1 MQKTKQNVMNENEKD
16 LQRIKEL
23 RLMDDDFFSEALD
36 GKIEAVEYILNTVL
50 ERDDIKVKSTKAQ
63 VEYKSATKRSIIL
76 DIQAEDTD
84 GKLMDIEIQ
93 RSDRGTGVKRARFHS
108 SMLDTKMLKAKQKF
122 KELHDSYVI
131 FIT

>member
-36 GKIEAVEYILNTVL
+36 GKI
-50 ERDDIKVKSTKAQ
+50 
-63 VEYKSATKRSIIL
+63 
-76 DIQAEDTD
+76 
-84 GKLMDIEIQ
+84 MDIEIQ

>member
-76 DIQAEDTD
+76 DIHKRGHRWKTHGYRDPAFRSGNRSEK
-84 GKLMDIEIQ
+84 GKI
-93 RSDRGTGVKRARFHS
+93 S
-108 SMLDTKMLKAKQKF
+108 
-122 KELHDSYVI
+122 
-131 FIT
+131 

>member
-1 MQKTKQNVMNENEKD
+1 MQETKRNVMNEED

-36 GKIEAVEYILNTVL
+36 GKKDAVEYILNTIL

-76 DIQAEDTD
+76 DIQAEDVD
-84 GKLMDIEIQ
+84 GKLMDIGIQ
-93 RSDRGTGVKRARFHS
+93 RSDRGAGVKRARFHS
-108 SMLDTKMLKAKQKF
+108 SMIDRSLLSKGDDFEDLIDT
-122 KELHDSYVI
+122 
-131 FIT
+131 

>member
-1 MQKTKQNVMNENEKD
+1 MQKIERNVMNEED

-36 GKIEAVEYILNTVL
+36 GKKDAVEYILNTIL

-76 DIQAEDTD
+76 DIQAEDVD
-84 GKLMDIEIQ
+84 GKLMDIGIQ
-93 RSDRGTGVKRARFHS
+93 RSDRGAGVKRARFHS
-108 SMLDTKMLKAKQKF
+108 SMIDRSLLSKGDDFEDLIDT
-122 KELHDSYVI
+122 
-131 FIT
+131 

>member
-63 VEYKSATKRSIIL
+63 VEYRNPAFRSGNRS
-76 DIQAEDTD
+76 EK
-84 GKLMDIEIQ
+84 GKI
-93 RSDRGTGVKRARFHS
+93 S
-108 SMLDTKMLKAKQKF
+108 
-122 KELHDSYVI
+122 
-131 FIT
+131 